1 MERFPA
7 LGGGTLP
14 DDDPRIYD
22 VQCSTFS
29 SSAVDDSPGCHRG
42 WYGSVAGAGR
52 CKEATTIVGFEDLPA
67 GAVAL
72 GLLLVAVLLILC
84 T

>member
-14 DDDPRIYD
+14 DDGPWIQSD
-22 VQCSTFS
+22 QCSTFS
-29 SSAVDDSPGCHRG
+29 SSVVSDSPGCH
-42 WYGSVAGAGR
+42 WCWHGSVAGAGR
-52 CKEATTIVGFEDLPA
+52 CGEATTIVGFEDLPG

-72 GLLLVAVLLILC
+72 GLLLVAVLLILS